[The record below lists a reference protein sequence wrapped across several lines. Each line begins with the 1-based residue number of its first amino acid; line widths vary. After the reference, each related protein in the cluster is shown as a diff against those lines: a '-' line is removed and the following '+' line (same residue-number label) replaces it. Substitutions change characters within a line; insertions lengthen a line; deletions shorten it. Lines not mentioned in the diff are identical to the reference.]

1 MNMSLFRFD
10 FVVPVASAA
19 AVTASRPRVTS
30 SLRHCITGLCVMGFA
45 LLSIEQAHSQA
56 FPSKT
61 IQMIVPYTPGG
72 SADLFSRVM
81 AQKLG
86 EAWGRPVVVENRPG
100 ASGMIG
106 TEIVTKA
113 APDGHVLLG
122 HTSSYP
128 ATASVRTKLPFD
140 PARAIVPVAMTA
152 RAPMLIAV
160 HPSVPARSV
169 KELIAVAKRTPGGLN
184 YGSSGT
190 GGNNHFS
197 GALFASAA
205 GAKMTHIPYKGI
217 AQAVTALASG
227 EVEVVISSQ
236 AALAP
241 QIKAGRVRILAVTS
255 AEPSALFPDLPAA
268 SKVGLPGYSYELW
281 WGIFAPA
288 GMSAERLAFIN
299 AAANK
304 ILASAEMKKTI
315 AGEGAEPW
323 PLTPQQLD
331 GLLVR
336 EIDRYKKAA
345 QVAGIP
351 PTDD

>member
-1 MNMSLFRFD
+1 MHRSRFGK
-10 FVVPVASAA
+10 PLHAA
-19 AVTASRPRVTS
+19 AA
-30 SLRHCITGLCVMGFA
+30 LFA
-45 LLSIEQAHSQA
+45 LGCAFATQPAQAQA
-56 FPSKT
+56 YPSKNL
-61 IQMIVPYTPGG
+61 QMIVPYTPGG

-86 EAWGRPVVVENRPG
+86 EMWGRTIVVENRPG

-113 APDGHVLLG
+113 APDGYTLLG

-128 ATASVRTKLPFD
+128 ATASIRAKLPFD

-152 RAPMLIAV
+152 RAPMIIAV
-160 HPSVPARSV
+160 HPSVPAKNV

-197 GALFASAA
+197 AGLFASAA
-205 GAKMTHIPYKGI
+205 GIKMTHVPYKGI
-217 AQAVTALASG
+217 SLAVTAVASG
-227 EVEVVISSQ
+227 EIEVLISSQ
-236 AALAP
+236 AALMP
-241 QIKAGRVRILAVTS
+241 QIQAKRVRILAVTS
-255 AEPSALFPDLPAA
+255 AKPSPLFPDLPVAA
-268 SKVGLPGYSYELW
+268 AGGAPGYSYELW
-281 WGIFAPA
+281 WGVFAPA
-288 GMSAERLAFIN
+288 GLPADRLAFIN

-304 ILASAEMKKTI
+304 ILATDDMKKVI
-315 AGEGAEPW
+315 ASQGAEPW

-351 PTDD
+351 PQ